1 MTGQIKEKSLKMKK
15 IENYIVD
22 HIIEVMLIVLVLIM
36 WIAVPNFM
44 TVDNWLNI
52 LNNQASKGII
62 AFGMTMV
69 IICGQ
74 LDLSIGSTVALSGAI
89 VAVFCQKFASTMTLT
104 GACLMGMGLSFLVAA
119 VFGIIFGSVQ
129 HKLKMPSFIV
139 TLAAQN
145 LVYGLAGIVCGGYP
159 ISGVFP
165 DWFNEIGTG
174 HVGGPRGVSIPVII
188 LFVVF
193 IFSGIVM
200 KYTTTGRSMYAVGGN
215 QEAARLSGI
224 HVLRSKIICFIAV
237 QVLAA
242 LGGMIHSAQVDSAL
256 QSYGRGWENDVII
269 STVIG
274 GTSMN
279 GGVGSIVGTL
289 MGVIFL
295 GVISNGLTIMNV
307 SVYMQYVVKG
317 LLMFV
322 AVFISTW
329 QVIRKNQES

>member
-1 MTGQIKEKSLKMKK
+1 MNQKITLKRVQ
-15 IENYIVD
+15 NYVID
-22 HIIEVMLIVLVLIM
+22 HIIEVMLIVLVVIM
-36 WIAVPNFM
+36 WVAVPGFM
-44 TVDNWLNI
+44 TLDNWLNI
-52 LNNQASKGII
+52 LNNQACKGII

-74 LDLSIGSTVALSGAI
+74 LDLSIGSTVALSGAV
-89 VAVFCQKFASTMTLT
+89 VAVSCQKFTSVMPLSL
-104 GACLMGMGLSFLVAA
+104 ACIAGMLISFAMAA
-119 VFGIIFGSVQ
+119 ILGIVFGAVQ
-129 HKLKMPSFIV
+129 HKLKMPSFII

-145 LVYGLAGIVCGGYP
+145 LIFGLAGMVCGGYP

-165 DWFNEIGTG
+165 GWFSVLGNG
-174 HVGGPRGVSIPVII
+174 HVGGASGISIPVII
-188 LFVVF
+188 LFIIF
-193 IFSGIVM
+193 ILSGIVM

-215 QEAARLSGI
+215 PEAARLSGL
-224 HVLRSKIICFIAV
+224 HVFRSKIICFVVV
-237 QVLAA
+237 QLLAA
-242 LGGMIHSAQVDSAL
+242 LAGMIHSAQVDSAV

-295 GVISNGLTIMNV
+295 GVISNGLTILNV
-307 SVYMQYVVKG
+307 SVYTQYVVKG

-322 AVFISTW
+322 AVFISTY
-329 QVIRKNQES
+329 QVIRKNQDV